1 MDMAAQVWRL
11 TVGTTPALVYGRAAR
26 QLWPVATLNLC
37 EYLPGFCV
45 RLLGFHRV
53 ELTANPGCNW
63 PALIG
68 FLIGLLSFRP
78 FILKV

>member
-1 MDMAAQVWRL
+1 MDMAAGAWLL
-11 TVGTTPALVYGRAAR
+11 TVGTTPALVHGRAAR

-37 EYLPGFCV
+37 EYLPIIFV
-45 RLLGFHRV
+45 RLGFPWA
-53 ELTANPGCNW
+53 ELTANPGRNW

-78 FILKV
+78 FILKL